1 MSNRVIKVGL
11 TFEFQPDGEHDFLFE
26 GMTED
31 EIIKDAMRMTTDD
44 IQALSD
50 NGEIFRMLSVEVTSE

>member
-11 TFEFQPDGEHDFLFE
+11 TFEFQPDVEHDFQVE

>member
-50 NGEIFRMLSVEVTSE
+50 SGEIFRMLSVEVTS